1 MVPRPTESE
10 SPRNWLEK
18 YCIGAQQIRT
28 TESDLP
34 ADCTV
39 SSSLR
44 ARRAW
49 YCAPVTK
56 KLVPS
61 YVGRPGRKIWK
72 GSWQIYP
79 FLSISTTTAQ
89 VQAPS
94 TLIRSGAIELYQ
106 SYSSHFVP
114 HNLYLSA
121 KRVILTTFNIRS
133 LLPCLKSSEDPI
145 LLQGIRSN
153 VLILAHVVLPE
164 CPLLASFT
172 SPLSPEHLVPALFA
186 HSSVGTLYLFFLPRE
201 FTPCA
206 LIAYG
211 FLLPI

>member
-1 MVPRPTESE
+1 MCSNHKETSAQLRGKA
-10 SPRNWLEK
+10 WEK
-18 YCIGAQQIRT
+18 
-28 TESDLP
+28 DLKRQL
-34 ADCTV
+34 AN
-39 SSSLR
+39 
-44 ARRAW
+44 
-49 YCAPVTK
+49 
-56 KLVPS
+56 
-61 YVGRPGRKIWK
+61 
-72 GSWQIYP
+72 
-79 FLSISTTTAQ
+79 LSISFHLHHNCPG
-89 VQAPS
+89 PS
-94 TLIRSGAIELYQ
+94 TINSHPVWSNRIIISLN
-106 SYSSHFVP
+106 SSHFVP
-114 HNLYLSA
+114 HNLYSSA

-145 LLQGIRSN
+145 LSQGIRSN
-153 VLILAHVVLPE
+153 VLILAHLVLPE